1 MFFVICFNNPTNMLK
16 LFYLPILCLF
26 SLVVHS
32 QQFSR
37 WPSEE
42 GLYLEFYR
50 GNKMVGTSTGFIIRS
65 ATQNYLVTNY
75 HCVANKLWVQK
86 KPMYTKDNLLNG
98 YWGSGGKGLTPT
110 RVAIYHNSKETGKR
124 VVKYENLVA
133 KNGKSLWHAFKL
145 KNGFV
150 DAVALP
156 LKDTLGIDIYPV
168 EFRSSGVY
176 AAQYPVGLLVYPTD
190 SKPGVTDVNNTANKI
205 YQSEKDYDAMSG
217 SPVYLVIDNEPKFIG
232 VFSHAASVR
241 SNIVNGQFLEKK
253 FALLP

>member
-1 MFFVICFNNPTNMLK
+1 MKQIFMLFGFCF
-16 LFYLPILCLF
+16 IIQF
-26 SLVVHS
+26 SYS

-50 GNKMVGTSTGFIIRS
+50 GNKMVGTSTGFVIRS

-75 HCVANKLWVQK
+75 HRVANKLWVQK

-133 KNGKSLWHAFKL
+133 KNGRSLWHAFKL

-156 LKDTLGIDIYPV
+156 LKDTLSTDIYPV
-168 EFRSSGVY
+168 EFTASGVY
-176 AAQYPVGLLVYPTD
+176 DAKYPVGLLVYPSD
-190 SKPGVTDVNNTANKI
+190 SKPGISDVNNTTTKI
-205 YQSEKDYDAMSG
+205 YQSEKGYDAMSG
-217 SPVYLVIDNEPKFIG
+217 SPVYLIIDNEPKFIG